1 MRASFD
7 MEPKTYLQVIY
18 CGYTLNS
25 ELPSNN
31 KPGKIKQRCVVS
43 RSLSVLKRVSGAGAL
58 SQRPQRI
65 IVLKVTSSGPLALRL
80 FNDPP
85 GRHAIMLKKTKRI
98 KPADEAKSYI
108 LSSCD
113 KPGFVER
120 FINKNK
126 GRGVIA
132 TQPVESG
139 DFVLVYR
146 GELLVAEECWARHYT
161 ELQTTF
167 LFEFDWQG
175 SSWCI
180 DASKEDGTLGRLC
193 NDNHKSPNCTMK
205 KIVVNNRPHL
215 CLFAVKK
222 IEIGN
227 EIEYNYGDAQWPWR
241 KKGPEKNASVSQSIV
256 SSHVMESFQDG
267 PITQGPENNASVS
280 QSIVSSHVMESFQDG
295 PITQKWSV
303 CLSVIV

>member
-1 MRASFD
+1 M
-7 MEPKTYLQVIY
+7 KYH
-18 CGYTLNS
+18 LNQIA
-25 ELPSNN
+25 
-31 KPGKIKQRCVVS
+31 GCVKSTTEHFGLFIFVTDS
-43 RSLSVLKRVSGAGAL
+43 IIAFQTGSSMWLKWSGTRTGECL
-58 SQRPQRI
+58 HVVDS
-65 IVLKVTSSGPLALRL
+65 
-80 FNDPP
+80 
-85 GRHAIMLKKTKRI
+85 AIMLKKTKRI

-295 PITQKWSV
+295 PITQRLWT
-303 CLSVIV
+303 